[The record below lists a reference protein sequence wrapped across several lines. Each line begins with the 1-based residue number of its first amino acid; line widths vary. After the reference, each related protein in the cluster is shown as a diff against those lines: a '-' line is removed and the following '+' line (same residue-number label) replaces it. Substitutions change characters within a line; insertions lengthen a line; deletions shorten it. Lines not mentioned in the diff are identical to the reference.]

1 MEASEITARSEKV
14 SSIVLS
20 EIYHF
25 QHERVVDFREMM
37 KFMLQQQINF
47 YTEVCTLHFS
57 IRGTFNDFILDWNIV
72 VTTSFFVLLFCRG
85 S

>member
-37 KFMLQQQINF
+37 KFMLQQQISF
-47 YTEVCTLHFS
+47 YTEVYRLF
-57 IRGTFNDFILDWNIV
+57 TF
-72 VTTSFFVLLFCRG
+72 
-85 S
+85 